1 MQHRPVQHQVHEC
14 RQQQHACRE
23 RRRRLAITRSRA
35 ASSHPIVVVVAAAA
49 AAAAA
54 VVVVAAAAA
63 AVAVVTPGG
72 AELATAAPR
81 RAAARLIGCGLTE
94 RSGVLEAQQQVR
106 RAERGEEH
114 GGCVLGT
121 PCDARRPR
129 DDACRRQWRD
139 VEQ

>member
-1 MQHRPVQHQVHEC
+1 MQHQVHEC

-23 RRRRLAITRSRA
+23 RRRRLAITRGRA
-35 ASSHPIVVVVAAAA
+35 PLPLPLPDATCRVAVSGHPIVVVAAAA
-49 AAAAA
+49 TA
-54 VVVVAAAAA
+54 VV
-63 AVAVVTPGG
+63 VVTPGG

-81 RAAARLIGCGLTE
+81 RGAARLIGCGLTE
-94 RSGVLEAQQQVR
+94 RRGVLEAQQQVR